1 MTSTSEST
9 APPALTPKYVRG
21 WVGGGFWISDISF
34 RTPGCLRGASLPALL
49 RVKGRRRWTAAHL
62 VVKVWS
68 SATSVFLCLRRRR
81 GDGGRPQNQEVTGL
95 LPVPP
100 TVWAQVDF
108 VDVAKQQ
115 SPAGIVFERVSL
127 KR

>member
-1 MTSTSEST
+1 MFAWRFFTG
-9 APPALTPKYVRG
+9 APPCQRK
-21 WVGGGFWISDISF
+21 
-34 RTPGCLRGASLPALL
+34 PALA
-49 RVKGRRRWTAAHL
+49 GSSSGGQSL
-62 VVKVWS
+62 V
-68 SATSVFLCLRRRR
+68 FCYERRR